1 MAYDAFG
8 KPGYGPDFNSAFSP
22 GMGGGAGFNEYD
34 QSSQPSVDRQQG
46 AGNKLRPVTIK
57 QILNASQVHADAEFK
72 IDGVE
77 VGQVTFV
84 GVLRNIHAQTTNTT
98 YQIEDGT
105 GMIEVR
111 HWEHID
117 ALSELATDTYVRV
130 YGNIKI
136 FSGKIYIASQYIR
149 TIKDHNEVHYHFL
162 EAIAVHLHFTQKA
175 NAVNGANAP
184 GYGTSNALGYNNISS
199 NGAANSLEQKLA
211 EYSLTPAQM
220 TVMQAIHSAP
230 ETNEG
235 VHVRQLAQ
243 SVGPGIDLTAV
254 TDFLQ
259 QEGIIYTTID
269 ENHFKSVLQDQ

>member
-1 MAYDAFG
+1 MAFDPYNKG
-8 KPGYGPDFNSAFSP
+8 GYGSGFNGTFSP
-22 GMGGGAGFNEYD
+22 GMGGGGFNDYD
-34 QSSQPSVDRQQG
+34 PSSQPSVDRQQG
-46 AGNKLRPVTIK
+46 IGNKLRPVTIK
-57 QILNASQVHADAEFK
+57 QILDATQVHADAEFK

-84 GVLRNIHAQTTNTT
+84 GVLRNIHQQTTNTT

-130 YGNIKI
+130 YGNIKV

-149 TIKDHNEVHYHFL
+149 NIKDHNEIHYHFL
-162 EAIAVHLHFTQKA
+162 EAISVHVHFTQKPQLTGTA
-175 NAVNGANAP
+175 PSAFGNPVPNAGSAP
-184 GYGTSNALGYNNISS
+184 AS
-199 NGAANSLEQKLA
+199 NSLEQKLA
-211 EYSLTPAQM
+211 EYSLTPTQM
-220 TVMQAIHSAP
+220 IVMQAIHNAP
-230 ETNEG
+230 DTNEG